1 MHTISPSL
9 RLQQTHQRDLDP
21 VGLVNIGNSCYLNAL
36 LQQLIGLRSLF
47 PAQKE
52 ALPESTVWK
61 IMLSIR
67 TVYSDPQRTKEDL
80 ETHLLALRA
89 NLPKPFNGTEQQ
101 DADELFDKLVDEAD
115 STSTITVSFMNPSFL
130 SMKFRR
136 SKLTLLP
143 LLEFPLP
150 PSCGDYRL

>member
-1 MHTISPSL
+1 
-9 RLQQTHQRDLDP
+9 
-21 VGLVNIGNSCYLNAL
+21 
-36 LQQLIGLRSLF
+36 
-47 PAQKE
+47 
-52 ALPESTVWK
+52 
-61 IMLSIR
+61 MLSIR

-101 DADELFDKLVDEAD
+101 DADELFDKLVDKAD
-115 STSTITVSFMNPSFL
+115 STSTITVSFMNPSLL

-143 LLEFPLP
+143 LLEFPFPKPMIRKLSLSRMVSWGRKKSRHKP
-150 PSCGDYRL
+150 GTNEAQ